1 MMRADF
7 FLLLAGMFL
16 VTYLPRL
23 LPLLAIKP
31 ARLNPFIK
39 RFLALVPITALGAL
53 LFPGL
58 ILDSAGFPAAGL
70 TGIMLCALYSWL
82 RGGIVVPVL
91 IAVAVTF
98 LLRLIGL

>member
-1 MMRADF
+1 MRADF
-7 FLLLAGMFL
+7 FLLLGGMFL

>member
-1 MMRADF
+1 MMKADF
-7 FLLLAGMFL
+7 FLLLGGMFL

-31 ARLNPFIK
+31 AHLNPFIK
-39 RFLALVPITALGAL
+39 RFLSLIPVTALGAL

-58 ILDSAGFPAAGL
+58 ILDSADFPIAGL
-70 TGIMLCALYSWL
+70 TGILLCALYSWL
-82 RGGIVVPVL
+82 RGGIVVPVF

-98 LLRLIGL
+98 LLRLIGF

>member
-1 MMRADF
+1 MRADF
-7 FLLLAGMFL
+7 FLLLAGMFS

>member
-70 TGIMLCALYSWL
+70 TGILLCALYSWL

>member
-7 FLLLAGMFL
+7 FLLLGGMFL

-31 ARLNPFIK
+31 AHLNPFIK
-39 RFLALVPITALGAL
+39 RFLSLIPVTALGAL

-58 ILDSAGFPAAGL
+58 ILDSADFPIAGL
-70 TGIMLCALYSWL
+70 TGILLCALYSWL
-82 RGGIVVPVL
+82 RGGIVVPVF

-98 LLRLIGL
+98 LLRLIGF

>member
-1 MMRADF
+1 MRTDF
-7 FLLLAGMFL
+7 FLLLGGMFL
-16 VTYLPRL
+16 VTYFPRL

-39 RFLALVPITALGAL
+39 RFLALIPVTALGAL

-58 ILDSAGFPAAGL
+58 IFDSADFPVAGL
-70 TGIMLCALYSWL
+70 TGILLCAIYSWR

-91 IAVAVTF
+91 IAVTTTF
-98 LLRLIGL
+98 LLRLIGF